1 MNLRQLEIFR
11 AVMMTGTT
19 VGAAHELNMS
29 QPSVSN
35 AISQLENH
43 LQLQLFHRRKG
54 KLMATDE
61 AKILYAQSHKVFE
74 AFENARFTVERL
86 KDANA
91 GALRIA
97 CTPSPAQTLVPIALK
112 RFSGARPDV
121 TVTLHVGTLEL
132 VERSVEMG
140 AADLGVFYATTER
153 PELATREIC
162 MVNLLCAMPAGHPL
176 CEKTVV
182 TPADIMPYPL
192 ISIANDEP
200 LGALIENSFLRC
212 GVERRIRFFVRYL
225 DTAVRLVAEGLGV
238 ALVDSF
244 NLLTPER
251 QPDVAFRPFEPR
263 LSMPSFIAYAENR
276 PLSRLARIFM
286 DDIAAC
292 AELLGPMA
300 SDPPR

>member
-35 AISQLENH
+35 AIAQLEAD
-43 LQLQLFHRRKG
+43 LQLPLFHRRKG
-54 KLMATDE
+54 KLVPTDE
-61 AKILYAQSHKVFE
+61 ARILYKHSLKVFE
-74 AFENARFTVERL
+74 AFETARFTVERL
-86 KDANA
+86 KDASV
-91 GALRIA
+91 GALHIA
-97 CTPSPAQTLVPIALK
+97 CTPSPAQTLTPIALK
-112 RFSGARPDV
+112 RFSAARPDV
-121 TVTLHVGTLEL
+121 RVTLHVGPLEF

-140 AADLGVFYATTER
+140 AADLGLFYATTER
-153 PELATREIC
+153 PELATRKIC

-176 CEKTVV
+176 AEKEVV
-182 TPADIMPYPL
+182 TPADIDPYPF

-200 LGALIENSFLRC
+200 LGALIENTFLKC
-212 GVERRIRFFVRYL
+212 GVERQMRYYVRYL

-251 QPDVAFRPFEPR
+251 QPDVEFRPFEPKIF
-263 LSMPSFIAYAENR
+263 MPAYLAHAENR
-276 PLSRLARIFM
+276 PLSRLARHFM
-286 DDIAAC
+286 DDVLAC
-292 AELLGPMA
+292 ALLLGPMITEA
-300 SDPPR
+300 GG